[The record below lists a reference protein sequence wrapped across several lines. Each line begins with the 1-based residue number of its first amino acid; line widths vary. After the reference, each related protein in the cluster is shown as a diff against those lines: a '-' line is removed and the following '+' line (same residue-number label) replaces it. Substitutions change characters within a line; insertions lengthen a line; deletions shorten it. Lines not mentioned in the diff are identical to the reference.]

1 MRHNFL
7 GPPVTRVS
15 TYTRRHYRANRVPE
29 GDYSA
34 AAEFAL
40 EELLFLSLSVYI
52 ERDRAAEFAQEA
64 AELLCHITAPPVHGG
79 IIWRFYPEFA
89 TI

>member
-1 MRHNFL
+1 VYQHIHDVTIELIGFL
-7 GPPVTRVS
+7 KETIRPLLSSRWK
-15 TYTRRHYRANRVPE
+15 
-29 GDYSA
+29 
-34 AAEFAL
+34 
-40 EELLFLSLSVYI
+40 LLFLSLSVYI

-64 AELLCHITAPPVHGG
+64 AELICHITALPVHGG